1 MKTNNDPRSMNYCFR
16 LHLMAIAGFLFVSV
30 LPAQSPSNPA
40 IDSLIRISDTISDL
54 QERMKNYNDI
64 STYFINFNPSLSFD
78 YATRTYNL
86 AINEGNKRYELH
98 ALKNLNAYYLRI
110 SAFDSSLLMNEQAAK
125 LARQLDEQAMLANL
139 LRDRGRV
146 LFLQGKYPES
156 LDATFQAV
164 RIFETLDDLSGLA
177 TSFNSIGNIYQAQQK
192 MLTAIDYFEKALE
205 YCELNKDNVGIIT
218 VMGSLAATYSQID
231 SLDKAIQYY
240 EQAIEMAE
248 AIDHKA
254 AIALNYNNLALALM
268 AGQDYKRAKGYFLQA
283 IDLYQEL
290 NIRNGIALAAGNL
303 GVAYFRSYSSRSAGG
318 EIENL
323 IEGTPNT
330 LLQNALQYLKQS
342 VEIYEALGELAALVY
357 FTQQLSEA
365 LEAGGQ
371 YTEALKYYKLHT
383 QTRDSIQTTESKIQI
398 ERLTTEREVELKNK
412 QIELDRLEVL
422 KKRNERVYFIAGMG
436 LLALAILFMYRN
448 YANQKTAN
456 TQLTGLNT
464 QIAATNSLLE
474 QRNSDLTATLTE
486 LRATQAQLIE
496 TEKQKEK
503 AMIRER
509 ISQDI
514 HDDISSGLAKISWLA
529 EMLKVKAKFGAD
541 SKELST
547 VDKILSFSRESVSRL
562 GEIIWSTNP
571 EKDNL
576 ESLLA
581 YMRRFVSGI
590 LEDSPINYQV
600 DFPDEIPAQSV
611 NPELRRNLF
620 LAFKEALH
628 NASKYSHAQ
637 NIRVSFETDRNNF
650 RLIIADDG
658 VGLEKDVVLGGGF
671 GISNMRKRM
680 EVVGG
685 SFTLESMPQQ
695 GAKVIL
701 EGKIYS

>member
-1 MKTNNDPRSMNYCFR
+1 MKTHGYPVILLRR
-16 LHLMAIAGFLFVSV
+16 LRLPLFVLIGIICFNY
-30 LPAQSPSNPA
+30 LPAQRPDSPV
-40 IDSLIRISDTISDL
+40 IDSLIMVSDTITSPEEKL
-54 QERMKNYNDI
+54 KNYNHI
-64 STYFINFNPSLSFD
+64 AQHNLNFNPALTFEYATKAYDLATATGNKLYQLRAMNSLS
-78 YATRTYNL
+78 
-86 AINEGNKRYELH
+86 
-98 ALKNLNAYYLRI
+98 AYYLRI
-110 SAFDSSLLMNEQAAK
+110 SVFDSSLMMNKQAAS
-125 LARQLDEQAMLANL
+125 LAEELNDQAMLANL

-146 LFLQGKYPES
+146 FFLQGKYPES

-164 RIFETLDDLSGLA
+164 RIFESLGDASGMA
-177 TSFNSIGNIYQAQQK
+177 TSYNSIGNIYQTQQK
-192 MLTAIDYFEKALE
+192 MPTAIEYFEKSLE
-205 YCELNKDNVGIIT
+205 YCELAGDKVGIIT

-231 SLDKAIQYY
+231 SLDKAIEYY
-240 EQAIEMAE
+240 GQAIEMAI
-248 AIDHKA
+248 AIDFKA
-254 AIALNYNNLALALM
+254 GIALNYNNLALAYM
-268 AGQDYKRAKGYFLQA
+268 AGHDYKLAKTYFLEA
-283 IDLYQEL
+283 IDYYDDLK
-290 NIRNGIALAAGNL
+290 RKSGVAIAKGNL
-303 GVAYFRSYSSRSAGG
+303 GVAYFRSYDIAKANDIAGNPIQG
-318 EIENL
+318 A
-323 IEGTPNT
+323 PDV
-330 LLQNALQYLKQS
+330 LLQNALQNLKES
-342 VEIYEALGELAALVY
+342 VEIYEALGELAALAY

-371 YTEALKYYKLHT
+371 TAEALRYFKLHA

-529 EMLKVKAKFGAD
+529 EMLKVKSKFGAD

-581 YMRRFVSGI
+581 YMRRFVSGH

-637 NIRVSFETDRNNF
+637 NIRVSFETDWNIF

-658 VGLEKDVVLGGGF
+658 VGLEKDVVHGGGF

-680 EVVGG
+680 EAVGG
-685 SFTLESMPQQ
+685 SFTLESLPQQ
-695 GAKVIL
+695 GARVML

>member
-1 MKTNNDPRSMNYCFR
+1 MKTHGYPAILLRR
-16 LHLMAIAGFLFVSV
+16 LRLPLFVLIGIICFNY
-30 LPAQSPSNPA
+30 LPAQMTGNPK
-40 IDSLIRISDTISDL
+40 IDSLIIVSDTITSA
-54 QERMKNYNDI
+54 QEKLRIYNDI
-64 STYFINFNPSLSFD
+64 STYYINFNPSLSFD
-78 YATRTYNL
+78 YATRTYDL
-86 AINEGNKRYELH
+86 AITEDSKFYQLH
-98 ALKNLNAYYLRI
+98 ALKNLNAYYLRM
-110 SAFDSSLLMNEQAAK
+110 SVFDSSLMMNKQAAL
-125 LARQLDEQAMLANL
+125 LAEELNDKVMMANL

-146 LFLQGKYPES
+146 LFLQGRYPES
-156 LDATFQAV
+156 LEATFQAV
-164 RIFETLDDLSGLA
+164 RIFESLGDISGMA
-177 TSFNSIGNIYQAQQK
+177 TSYNSIGNIYQSQQN

-205 YCELNKDNVGIIT
+205 YCELNGDKVGIIT
-218 VMGSLAATYSQID
+218 VTGSLAATYSQID
-231 SLDKAIQYY
+231 SLDKAIEYY
-240 EQAIEMAE
+240 EKAVEMAI
-248 AIDHKA
+248 AIDHRA
-254 AIALNYNNLALALM
+254 AIALNYDNLALTYM
-268 AGQDYKRAKGYFLQA
+268 TVDEYQRAQTYLLQA
-283 IDLYQEL
+283 IDYYKEMNL
-290 NIRNGIALAAGNL
+290 RSGIANATGNL
-303 GVAYFRSYSSRSAGG
+303 GMAYFRSYGLAQADDSSG
-318 EIENL
+318 NP
-323 IEGTPNT
+323 IEGKPDV
-330 LLQNALQYLKQS
+330 LLQNALLYLKQS
-342 VEIYEALGELAALVY
+342 VEIYETLGVLAVLAY
-357 FTQQLSEA
+357 FRQQLSEA

-371 YTEALKYYKLHT
+371 YTEALKYYKLHA
-383 QTRDSIQTTESKIQI
+383 QARDSIQTTESKIQI

-436 LLALAILFMYRN
+436 LLAIAILFMYRN

-456 TQLTGLNT
+456 KLLAGLNT

-474 QRNSDLTATLTE
+474 LRNTDLTTTLRE
-486 LRATQAQLIE
+486 LKVTHVQLIE

-503 AMIRER
+503 ALIRER

-529 EMLKVKAKFGAD
+529 EMLKVKSKHGAD
-541 SKELST
+541 SKDLST
-547 VDKILSFSRESVSRL
+547 VDKILSFSRDSVSRL

-581 YMRRFVSGI
+581 YMRRFVSGH

-658 VGLEKDVVLGGGF
+658 VGLEKDVVHGGGF

-680 EVVGG
+680 EAVGG
-685 SFTLESMPQQ
+685 SFTLESLPQQ
-695 GAKVIL
+695 GARVIL